1 MDIINGKMVVTEP
14 QEFDLAKAQILELE
28 SRCQNLQQTT
38 QQLIQKIVLQD
49 QALDRAKNQIDVL
62 ENRSQQTASGIKT
75 LTQQQT
81 SLNQISRAWSSIP
94 AETKA
99 LHTKNAK
106 LFLQL
111 SHQRNQQQILAIATA
126 LTLAIGIVWTE
137 VRIAGMRNSLQ
148 ISQGQTY

>member
-28 SRCQNLQQTT
+28 NHCQNLQQTT

-49 QALDRAKNQIDVL
+49 QALDRAKNQIDIL

-81 SLNQISRAWSSIP
+81 TLNQISKAWSGIP

-99 LHTKNAK
+99 LHTKNGK

-111 SHQRNQQQILAIATA
+111 GHQRTQQQILAIATA
-126 LTLAIGIVWTE
+126 LTLVSGIAWTE
-137 VRIAGMRNSLQ
+137 WRIAGLRNSLQ
-148 ISQGQTY
+148 ITQGQIY

>member
-28 SRCQNLQQTT
+28 SRCQNLQQNT
-38 QQLIQKIVLQD
+38 QQLIQKIALQD
-49 QALDRAKNQIDVL
+49 QALDRAKNQIEIL
-62 ENRSQQTASGIKT
+62 ENRSQQTASGIKN
-75 LTQQQT
+75 LAQQQT
-81 SLNQISRAWSSIP
+81 NLNQISKAWSSIP

-99 LHTKNAK
+99 LQTKNGK

-111 SHQRNQQQILAIATA
+111 GHQHTQQQILAIATA
-126 LTLAIGIVWTE
+126 LTLVIGIAWTE
-137 VRIAGMRNSLQ
+137 WRIAGLRNSLQ

>member
-28 SRCQNLQQTT
+28 SRCQNLQQST

-49 QALDRAKNQIDVL
+49 QALDRAKNQIEIL
-62 ENRSQQTASGIKT
+62 ENRSQQTASGIKN
-75 LTQQQT
+75 LAQQQT
-81 SLNQISRAWSSIP
+81 NLNQISKAWSSIP

-99 LHTKNAK
+99 LQTKNGQ

-111 SHQRNQQQILAIATA
+111 GHQRTQQQILAIATA
-126 LTLAIGIVWTE
+126 LTLVIGIAWTE
-137 VRIAGMRNSLQ
+137 WRIAGLRNSLQ